1 MNLKRFKSD
10 ESGSIAAASAISVSV
25 LLLFAAATID
35 LSVMTNKKDKLQD
48 AADIAALA
56 AAVSTEESPEGLKAV
71 ALEAASANYFNDFD
85 INLELENSSKS
96 VKVELSSEHPMMFM
110 GMFGNRNQ
118 TINVESGALRG
129 FGSKF
134 NLALALDTTLS
145 MEGDRMSNMISAATA
160 LVDNVKEADKGL
172 GNAKVAVMPFADY
185 VRIDRAYADEP
196 WIDVQEDQELT
207 WQTLDE
213 ENSVNCREEQGSGE
227 SVETVCDSYVYNT
240 HSTVASWNGC
250 MVSRPDD
257 FHKVAA
263 YDGRPFMGNV
273 GHTSCNWNNNV
284 ASFLSRDFDS
294 VKADIE
300 ALTPRGKTYIP
311 AGLIWAW
318 RALEEESLF
327 TDESIEEDEDG
338 ETQRVLLLMTDG
350 SNTARLNGEARHD
363 DWDGIYHWGSSDE
376 EDNRVIADALTLELC
391 ASVKASGIRLI
402 TVAYE
407 VEDVSTKNMLNTC
420 ASADSDYYNVT
431 DVTQLAGA
439 FRRIGAGFK
448 DVRLTY

>member
-1 MNLKRFKSD
+1 MSFKRFKSD
-10 ESGSIAAASAISVSV
+10 ESGSIAAASAIAVSV
-25 LLLFAAATID
+25 LLLFTAATID
-35 LSVMTNKKDKLQD
+35 LSVMTNKKNKLQD

-56 AAVSTEESPEGLKAV
+56 AAVSTEESTEGLKAV
-71 ALEAASANYFNDFD
+71 ALKAASANYFNDFD
-85 INLELENSSKS
+85 INFELENSSQS
-96 VKVELSSEHPMMFM
+96 VKVELSSEHSMLLMDMFSK
-110 GMFGNRNQ
+110 RNQ
-118 TINVESGALRG
+118 AISAEAGALRG

-134 NLALALDTTLS
+134 SLALALDTTLS
-145 MEGDRMSNMISAATA
+145 MEGERMSNMISAATA

-196 WIDVQEDQELT
+196 WIDVQEDHEVT

-213 ENSVNCREEQGSGE
+213 ENSVNCREEGSGE
-227 SVETVCDSYVYNT
+227 SVETVCDSYVYHT
-240 HSTVASWNGC
+240 HSSAVSWNGC

-257 FHKVAA
+257 LHKIAA
-263 YDGRPFMGNV
+263 YDGRPFMGNA

-284 ASFLSRDFDS
+284 ASFLSKDFDS

-327 TDESIEEDEDG
+327 TNELIEENEDG

-350 SNTARLNGEARHD
+350 SNTARLNGEAKYD

-402 TVAYE
+402 TVAYA
-407 VEDVSTKNMLNTC
+407 VEDVSTKTMLNTC

-431 DVTQLAGA
+431 DATQLARA
-439 FRRIGAGFK
+439 FGRIGKGFK

>member
-1 MNLKRFKSD
+1 
-10 ESGSIAAASAISVSV
+10 
-25 LLLFAAATID
+25 
-35 LSVMTNKKDKLQD
+35 
-48 AADIAALA
+48 
-56 AAVSTEESPEGLKAV
+56 
-71 ALEAASANYFNDFD
+71 
-85 INLELENSSKS
+85 
-96 VKVELSSEHPMMFM
+96 
-110 GMFGNRNQ
+110 
-118 TINVESGALRG
+118 
-129 FGSKF
+129 
-134 NLALALDTTLS
+134 
-145 MEGDRMSNMISAATA
+145 
-160 LVDNVKEADKGL
+160 
-172 GNAKVAVMPFADY
+172 
-185 VRIDRAYADEP
+185 
-196 WIDVQEDQELT
+196 
-207 WQTLDE
+207 
-213 ENSVNCREEQGSGE
+213 
-227 SVETVCDSYVYNT
+227 
-240 HSTVASWNGC
+240 

-273 GHTSCNWNNNV
+273 GHTSCNW
-284 ASFLSRDFDS
+284 
-294 VKADIE
+294 
-300 ALTPRGKTYIP
+300 
-311 AGLIWAW
+311 
-318 RALEEESLF
+318 
-327 TDESIEEDEDG
+327 
-338 ETQRVLLLMTDG
+338 QRVLLLMTDG